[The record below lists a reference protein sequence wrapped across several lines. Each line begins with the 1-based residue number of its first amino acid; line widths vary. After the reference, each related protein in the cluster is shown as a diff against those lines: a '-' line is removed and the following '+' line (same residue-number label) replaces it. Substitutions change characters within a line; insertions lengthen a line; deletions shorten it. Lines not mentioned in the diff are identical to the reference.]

1 MLATDVAVVASVG
14 VASTVDVVEQEY
26 VAPMPA
32 SATRR
37 WWKLEIL
44 NEPPSTLQ
52 ATVGGVVVYK
62 CLPHNCAVGPVD
74 ISGAKGELVIT
85 WGGAAT
91 GVRVHEYTRRSV
103 VLESTPTWWTAW
115 EQSKAEQW
123 ALQGLLRAGEGV
135 FRQPTVFSEAECTA
149 CVAGLVCKRHV

>member
-14 VASTVDVVEQEY
+14 GASTVDVVEQEY

-52 ATVGGVVVYK
+52 ATVGGVVVYE
-62 CLPHNCAVGPVD
+62 CLAHNCVVGPVD
-74 ISGAKGELVIT
+74 ISGAKGKLVIT

-91 GVRVHEYTRRSV
+91 GVHVHEYTRRSV
-103 VLESTPTWWTAW
+103 GLESPPAWWTDW
-115 EQSKAEQW
+115 EQSQAEQW

-135 FRQPTVFSEAECTA
+135 FRLADVFSEAECTT
-149 CVAGLVCKRHV
+149 CVAGLVCKKHV